1 MTAREFVQ
9 PDRSNG
15 FKGAVHGTMLVG
27 AVLCC
32 TYNAAAWLYRREPHN
47 AVNTVLYGLLVGL
60 EIAHVNHHRRT
71 SLHGS

>member
-1 MTAREFVQ
+1 MTPREFVQ

-32 TYNAAAWLYRREPHN
+32 TYNAAAFYFRRETHN
-47 AVNTVLYGLLVGL
+47 AINALVYGLLVGL
-60 EIAHVNHHRRT
+60 EIAHVTHHIQEKP
-71 SLHGS
+71 